1 MKIIS
6 VSSSI
11 IAVTLFFLVSSA
23 VAQDPAKVG
32 PDIYKQKLS
41 EKGVRVFEVSFEPG
55 QKIGTHSHPDH
66 VVYVMTAGTISITEV
81 GKEAKTM
88 DVKPG
93 DAMFFPAQ
101 THHAQNTGKTQLKL
115 VVVELPAKQ

>member
-1 MKIIS
+1 MKVISIIS
-6 VSSSI
+6 SVF
-11 IAVTLFFLVSSA
+11 ALTLFFFAGSA
-23 VAQDPAKVG
+23 WAQDPATVG

-41 EKGVRVFEVSFEPG
+41 EKGVRVFEVTFEPG

-66 VVYVMTAGTISITEV
+66 VVYAMTAGTISITEV

-93 DAMFFPAQ
+93 DAMLLPAQ
-101 THHAQNTGKTQLKL
+101 THHAQNMGKTQLKL
-115 VVVELPAKQ
+115 VVVELPAK